1 MPANDFLLDAAN
13 RLLPGV
19 LSRSVSGV
27 TEELELRFFETSEI
41 LVHSLALD
49 PDAPYY
55 LALLVISGILDD
67 LRGIENQVATILE
80 TLAASRKEA
89 PLPRVDRHFDL
100 AANAL
105 ANISTKVARGGFPT
119 AHDLELYSTE
129 SRLFAAGQLVPQET
143 VLSDELYRIKLLGA
157 IKAMNET
164 LGSIHER
171 AARVTPGSFF
181 VDTLDASIPKSR
193 QLDIFLS
200 RVQGMVES
208 QRLTLSDPSSEVR
221 ASASSKMLAETAT
234 MITLINTL
242 VTLRF
247 LAGRARVTGQAI
259 PVTTLNGT
267 LVSPGVPAH
276 LDGTVETGDLDNL
289 GTPRVHIDPDDD
301 TLVLDIDQ
309 DGLGNPGIA
318 GQVIVLPSSTGPL
331 LQILDKPGTGWV
343 TEHDFTVVFLLQIHK
358 DGVLTPLH
366 HRFVVIPSYDVPGSL
381 PVTAVDG
388 DYAYVVTPVQYYKR
402 VTGVWTAIGTTAPT
416 ITRLEYK
423 GFFDDSRRTL
433 TTTNHAPTGL
443 VLSDVVDTTDAMS
456 PDRLEFTMKSV
467 VTWRERGSDITIQLQ
482 TIGTDQ
488 TSYAGSPSVAQGL
501 GPLID
506 SEIDGA
512 FVGSP
517 GNQFTTGSGDFT
529 LVRPGHVL
537 RVLTG
542 TNPGDYRV
550 TAVPSASLLEFDG
563 SIAAETGLTYEIVT
577 VSGSNLLVAVGTSPT
592 LPDIVDAINL
602 GYGTVVLAEQRPGRR
617 IRISS
622 LISGVSISGSTAMG
636 SRLRVLSQPAGSV
649 VPTLLGLSVDPVYG
663 RCTALLDRQ
672 HDLVAAGIL
681 IGMMVE
687 LGATILETGG
697 DETLVSRV
705 LGSNSFAPL
714 RKILS
719 IPSAV
724 EYRLLALGAKG
735 YQDTIEPVAGAL
747 KAAIEVLPLDT
758 EALSVLLG
766 KSVNS
771 PGDVRRSRDYLVDK
785 FGNPADPLDPGPVSV
800 LIREFSK
807 YQAPVSRSLE
817 SAIAGMRERGFDQS
831 VDKLLTGDVEG
842 ALDEANAAYGLS
854 LKRSFQSL
862 GVTL

>member
-55 LALLVISGILDD
+55 LALLVISGIRDD
-67 LRGIENQVATILE
+67 PRGIENQVATILE

-289 GTPRVHIDPDDD
+289 GTPRGHIDPDDD

-331 LQILDKPGTGWV
+331 
-343 TEHDFTVVFLLQIHK
+343 
-358 DGVLTPLH
+358 H

-381 PVTAVDG
+381 PVTGVDG

-416 ITRLEYK
+416 ITRLEDK
-423 GFFDDSRRTL
+423 RFFDDCRRTL
-433 TTTNHAPTGL
+433 TPTNHAPTGL
-443 VLSDVVDTTDAMS
+443 VLSDVVD
-456 PDRLEFTMKSV
+456 
-467 VTWRERGSDITIQLQ
+467 
-482 TIGTDQ
+482 
-488 TSYAGSPSVAQGL
+488 
-501 GPLID
+501 
-506 SEIDGA
+506 
-512 FVGSP
+512 
-517 GNQFTTGSGDFT
+517 
-529 LVRPGHVL
+529 
-537 RVLTG
+537 
-542 TNPGDYRV
+542 
-550 TAVPSASLLEFDG
+550 
-563 SIAAETGLTYEIVT
+563 
-577 VSGSNLLVAVGTSPT
+577 
-592 LPDIVDAINL
+592 
-602 GYGTVVLAEQRPGRR
+602 
-617 IRISS
+617 
-622 LISGVSISGSTAMG
+622 
-636 SRLRVLSQPAGSV
+636 
-649 VPTLLGLSVDPVYG
+649 
-663 RCTALLDRQ
+663 
-672 HDLVAAGIL
+672 
-681 IGMMVE
+681 
-687 LGATILETGG
+687 
-697 DETLVSRV
+697 
-705 LGSNSFAPL
+705 
-714 RKILS
+714 
-719 IPSAV
+719 
-724 EYRLLALGAKG
+724 
-735 YQDTIEPVAGAL
+735 
-747 KAAIEVLPLDT
+747 
-758 EALSVLLG
+758 
-766 KSVNS
+766 
-771 PGDVRRSRDYLVDK
+771 
-785 FGNPADPLDPGPVSV
+785 
-800 LIREFSK
+800 
-807 YQAPVSRSLE
+807 
-817 SAIAGMRERGFDQS
+817 
-831 VDKLLTGDVEG
+831 
-842 ALDEANAAYGLS
+842 
-854 LKRSFQSL
+854 
-862 GVTL
+862 